1 MYSLYSGCFFCVIAL
16 INIFSW
22 SIFILTF
29 TSQSSKFLCSQ
40 GYKSFSLWFLSFTF
54 CLESLSL
61 SQDCKIFSYVS
72 FEYSF

>member
-1 MYSLYSGCFFCVIAL
+1 MYYIYSGCFFCVIAP

-22 SIFILTF
+22 SLFILTF
-29 TSQSSKFLCSQ
+29 TSQSLNFFMQ
-40 GYKSFSLWFLSFTF
+40 NYKSFSLWFLSFIF

-61 SQDCKIFSYVS
+61 SQDYKIFSYVS